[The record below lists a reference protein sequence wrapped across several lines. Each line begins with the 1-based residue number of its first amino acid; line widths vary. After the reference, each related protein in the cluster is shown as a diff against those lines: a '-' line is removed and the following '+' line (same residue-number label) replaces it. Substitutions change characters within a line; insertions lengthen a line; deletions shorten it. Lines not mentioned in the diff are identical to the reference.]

1 MKSFVRCIGFHFS
14 IGVRRASDQF
24 SGEEW
29 SYRLEETQHEMP
41 RDPEIRKDI
50 SVDEQA
56 E

>member
-1 MKSFVRCIGFHFS
+1 MKSFVHCKGFHFS
-14 IGVRRASDQF
+14 TWVRYPSNQF
-24 SGEEW
+24 SDGEW

-41 RDPEIRKDI
+41 GDPEIRKDI